1 MMMDI
6 LMKQREETERR
17 AHQARARPEYQKS
30 IVYECLAVKVA

>member
-6 LMKQREETERR
+6 WMKQREETERR

-30 IVYECLAVKVA
+30 IVYECWLLK